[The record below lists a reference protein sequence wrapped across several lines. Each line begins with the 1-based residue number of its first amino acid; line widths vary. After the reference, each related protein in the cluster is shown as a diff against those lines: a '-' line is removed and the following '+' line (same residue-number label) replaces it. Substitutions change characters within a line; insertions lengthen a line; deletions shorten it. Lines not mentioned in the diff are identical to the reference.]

1 MNGIIA
7 TDMFCGGGGTSTGLA
22 LACKAR
28 EIQPRL
34 YALNHWPVALQTHA
48 RNHPWAVHVSEEIQ
62 RLNPLEVVTEG
73 YLDLLVSSPECT
85 FFSIARGGKP
95 SSDQLRSTPYEVIRW
110 MAALHPE
117 AVLVENVPEFR
128 QWGPLDKDGFV
139 DPVKK
144 GITFKI
150 WLGRMRGLGYSVD
163 HRVLNA
169 ADFGGATSRRRLF
182 VIARRG
188 NVPINWPVPTHSP
201 RAKRTPNTEP
211 WRAAREVID
220 WSLVGESL
228 FSRKRP
234 LSFATWRRIVVG
246 LERYGGPEVQ
256 PFIREYKRM
265 TGIDSEETP
274 REGGPTFI
282 LPPLGRH
289 ARDGKANAP
298 RDPNE
303 PLQTLTQRGGGHI
316 VEPFI
321 QYMEH
326 GGAVGSVDE
335 PLRTITTA
343 KGGAMGV
350 VQPYIVRTAFDCEK
364 TQGRMG
370 AAPRSTEEPFPTTL
384 SARNDLALTEPFIV
398 PVVGRRASDAVA
410 PKSVADPFPALQTRV
425 GLWLADA
432 VIVPRHGEREGQAP
446 RAHSVDEPMP
456 TVPASGAGLLARGFL
471 VKYYGNGENV
481 SSVED
486 PVPTLTTH
494 DRVALVRPVVIDG
507 KFLDIRLRMIQ
518 PHELQ
523 GAMGFPKSYEFAG
536 NRTEVVKQIGNAV
549 EVNMARALCASLLR
563 SGGRTLH
570 DFAS

>member
-1 MNGIIA
+1 MSDIVA

-22 LACKAR
+22 IACR
-28 EIQPRL
+28 ERDITPRL
-34 YALNHWPVALQTHA
+34 YALNHWPTALATHQK
-48 RNHPWAVHVSEEIQ
+48 NHPWAVHVSEEIQ

-95 SSDQLRSTPYEVIRW
+95 SSDQLRSTPYEVVRW
-110 MAALHPE
+110 MSALHPE

-128 QWGPLDKDGFV
+128 QWGPLDKDGMV
-139 DPVKK
+139 DPVRK

-182 VIARRG
+182 IIARRG

-201 RAKRTPNTEP
+201 RLKPLPNTKT

-228 FSRKRP
+228 FARKRP
-234 LSFATWRRIVVG
+234 LSYATWRRIVVG

-256 PFIREYKRM
+256 PFLRVYKRM
-265 TGIDSEETP
+265 TGIDSDEDP

-282 LPPLGRH
+282 LPPLGYH
-289 ARDGKANAP
+289 ARDGKANVP
-298 RDPNE
+298 RSPNE
-303 PLQTLTQRGGGHI
+303 PLQSLTQRGGGHI
-316 VEPFI
+316 V
-321 QYMEH
+321 
-326 GGAVGSVDE
+326 
-335 PLRTITTA
+335 
-343 KGGAMGV
+343 
-350 VQPYIVRTAFDCEK
+350 QPNIVRTAFDCEK

-370 AAPRSTEEPFPTTL
+370 AAPRSTQDPFPTML

-410 PKSVADPFPALQTRV
+410 PKSVSDPFPALQTRV

-432 VIVPRHGEREGQAP
+432 VIIPRHGERAGQEP
-446 RAHSVDEPMP
+446 RAHSVDEPVP
-456 TVPASGAGLLARGFL
+456 TVPASGGPLLARGFL

-481 SSVED
+481 SSVEE

-518 PHELQ
+518 PHELK
-523 GAMGFPKSYEFAG
+523 GAMGFPKSYEFSG

-549 EVNMARALCASLLR
+549 EVNMARALCASLLAPK
-563 SGGRTLH
+563 GRTLH